1 MAHVAIVGAGVM
13 GTALAWPLSDN
24 GHRISL
30 VGTPLDRNIIEE
42 ARSRYRHP
50 KLGRELPPEV
60 TAYYSEELGTAI
72 EDADLIVSGVNSW
85 GVDWIADVLAESLQR
100 GRDVIGVTKGFRAD
114 QSGAIEVFPRVI
126 AGRVPESIRKKSNFM
141 AVGGPC
147 IAGELAGR
155 RQSCVVFAAEEKE
168 AAERVARLFRTDYYH
183 VWPSADLWGLELAVA
198 LKNAYVLGVGMANG
212 MLEAAGGA
220 DEAGALMH
228 NPAAATFAQ
237 ALYEM
242 EQILTA
248 LDGTPAHAHG
258 LPGAGDQYVTA
269 MGGRTLR
276 LGTFIGRGYRYGEA
290 REMMAGET
298 LETVAII
305 DAMSRVYPRLQRQG
319 LLRDRELPLMET
331 LIAAITKDEVV
342 SLPWGRYFASL

>member
-30 VGTPLDRNIIEE
+30 VGTPLDREIIEE
-42 ARSRYRHP
+42 AKSRYRHP
-50 KLGRELPPEV
+50 KLGRDLPPGV
-60 TAYYSEELGTAI
+60 TAYHAEELGTAV
-72 EDADLIVSGVNSW
+72 EDADLIVSGVSSW
-85 GVDWIADVLAESLQR
+85 GVDWIADVLAKQLGR
-100 GRDVIGVTKGFRAD
+100 GRDVIGVTKGLRSD
-114 QSGAIEVFPRVI
+114 DGGEVEIFPRVL
-126 AGRVPESIRKKSNFM
+126 ARQVPESLRETCSFM

-155 RQSCVVFAAEEKE
+155 RHSCVVFAAEEKE

-183 VWPSADLWGLELAVA
+183 VWSSADLWGLELSVA

-212 MLEAAGGA
+212 MLVAAGGA
-220 DEAGALMH
+220 DEAGAVMH

-248 LDGTPAHAHG
+248 LGGTPAHAHG

-276 LGTFIGRGYRYGEA
+276 LGTLIGRGYRYSEA

-298 LETVAII
+298 LEAVAII
-305 DAMSRVYPRLQRQG
+305 DAMSRVYPRLQREG
-319 LLRDRELPLMET
+319 LVRDGELPLMET
-331 LIAAITKDEVV
+331 LIAAITEDVV
-342 SLPWGRYFASL
+342 VTLPWERYFASL

>member
-1 MAHVAIVGAGVM
+1 MAHVAILGAGVM

-30 VGTPLDRNIIEE
+30 VGTPLDREIIDE
-42 ARSRYRHP
+42 AKSRYRHP
-50 KLGRELPPEV
+50 KLGRKLPPGV
-60 TAYYSEELGTAI
+60 TAYHTEELGTAVK
-72 EDADLIVSGVNSW
+72 DADLIVSGVNSW
-85 GVDWIADVLAESLQR
+85 GVDWIADALSESLER

-114 QSGAIEVFPRVI
+114 KAGEIEIFPRLL
-126 AGRVPESIRKKSNFM
+126 AGRVPESIQSESSFM
-141 AVGGPC
+141 AIGGPC

-155 RQSCVVFAAEEKE
+155 RQSCVVFAAEKRE
-168 AAERVARLFRTDYYH
+168 AAERTARLFRTGYYH
-183 VWPSADLWGLELAVA
+183 IWPSADLWGLELSVA

-212 MLEAAGGA
+212 MLEAAGGV
-220 DEAGALMH
+220 DEAGAAMH

-248 LDGTPAHAHG
+248 LDGTPAHAHA

-276 LGTFIGRGYRYGEA
+276 LGTLIGRGYRYSEA

-305 DAMSRVYPRLQRQG
+305 ESMSHVYPRLRRQG
-319 LLRDRELPLMET
+319 LLRDDELPLMET
-331 LIAAITKDEVV
+331 LIAAITTDEVV
-342 SLPWGRYFASL
+342 SLPWERYFASL